1 MTTPDASVLARIRF
15 VLVRTSHPGNIGSAA
30 RALRTMGLRRLYLVA
45 PEAFPHAEANAL
57 AAGATDVLEAARVGP
72 DLPQAIADCGLV
84 LGATARHRGIALEEL
99 DPRRAARRVLD
110 AAAAG
115 REVALVFGNE
125 RSGLEN
131 EEVKYCHAA
140 VTIPA
145 DPGYSSLNLSQAV
158 QVVAWELRMAW
169 LAGQGADAPPPAE
182 QPADAAEME
191 QYFAHLART
200 LDAIDFH
207 KGRSP
212 ERIMQRLR
220 RLYLRAG
227 PDRRE
232 LRVLHGILA
241 DTRRM
246 AVLAGRADPAGAE
259 GSIEPDP
266 HRDGDT

>member
-1 MTTPDASVLARIRF
+1 
-15 VLVRTSHPGNIGSAA
+15 
-30 RALRTMGLRRLYLVA
+30 
-45 PEAFPHAEANAL
+45 
-57 AAGATDVLEAARVGP
+57 
-72 DLPQAIADCGLV
+72 
-84 LGATARHRGIALEEL
+84 
-99 DPRRAARRVLD
+99 
-110 AAAAG
+110 
-115 REVALVFGNE
+115 
-125 RSGLEN
+125 
-131 EEVKYCHAA
+131 
-140 VTIPA
+140 
-145 DPGYSSLNLSQAV
+145 
-158 QVVAWELRMAW
+158 WELRMAW

-266 HRDGDT
+266 HR

>member
-1 MTTPDASVLARIRF
+1 MKPPDAIVPARIRF

-30 RALRTMGLRRLYLVA
+30 RAIRTMGFRRLHLVA

-57 AAGATDVLEAARVGP
+57 AAGAGDVLDAAVVDAALP
-72 DLPQAIADCGLV
+72 DAIADCGLV
-84 LGATARHRGIALEEL
+84 LGATARPRGIALEEL

-110 AAAAG
+110 AALAG

-140 VTIPA
+140 VTIPS
-145 DPGYSSLNLSQAV
+145 DPGYSSLNLAQAV

-169 LAGQGADAPPPAE
+169 LDGVVEGPATPAGK
-182 QPADAAEME
+182 PADGAQME
-191 QYFAHLART
+191 QYFSHLARA
-200 LDAIDFH
+200 LDAIEFH

-220 RLYLRAG
+220 RLYLRAA
-227 PDRRE
+227 PDQRE

-241 DTRRM
+241 DTCRI
-246 AVLAGRADPAGAE
+246 AAIAAKTGSSAAPEATGRSAE
-259 GSIEPDP
+259 D
-266 HRDGDT
+266 

>member
-1 MTTPDASVLARIRF
+1 MTAPDASVLARIRI

-30 RALRTMGLRRLYLVA
+30 RAMRTMGLHRLHLVA
-45 PEAFPHAEANAL
+45 PEAFPHPEAGAL
-57 AAGATDVLEAARVGP
+57 AAGAGDVLEAARVEAA
-72 DLPQAIADCGLV
+72 LPQAIADCGLV

-99 DPRRAARRVLD
+99 DPRQAARRVLD
-110 AAAAG
+110 AAMAG

-145 DPGYSSLNLSQAV
+145 DPTYSSLNLAQAV

-169 LAGQGADAPPPAE
+169 LGGRADAAAVPAE

-191 QYFAHLART
+191 QYFAHLARA

-246 AVLAGRADPAGAE
+246 ATLAGRPGPDQADGPAPDWRAAE
-259 GSIEPDP
+259 D
-266 HRDGDT
+266 D